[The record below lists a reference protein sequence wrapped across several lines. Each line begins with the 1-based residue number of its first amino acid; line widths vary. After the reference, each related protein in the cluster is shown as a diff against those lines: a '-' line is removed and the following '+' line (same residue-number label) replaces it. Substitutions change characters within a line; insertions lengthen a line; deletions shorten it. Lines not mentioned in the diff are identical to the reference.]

1 MASPEFRN
9 YASSLDPFQGPG
21 ASNVAKQIVSEVKY
35 DTVALAAAAVPAQT
49 AAFAQNSAD
58 LALKNFDGNQILV
71 NSGKA
76 FLIKNI
82 SINVRGTV
90 IADIDAVIN
99 QLSCRIQVD
108 QKVYGTI
115 PLSRLCAAGGTFV
128 AGAQV
133 AAASGVGIT
142 NGNPLNQPFRLEVP
156 IMVEGLKTFYFFILG
171 PTGTPLTLTSI
182 VTLRIQL
189 EGKQA
194 QAIQ

>member
-1 MASPEFRN
+1 MGNEFRN
-9 YASSLDPFQGPG
+9 YASSMDPFQGPG
-21 ASNVAKQIVSEVKY
+21 GVPITKQIISEVKY
-35 DTVALAAAAVPAQT
+35 DTVVLAAAAVPAQT
-49 AAFAQNSAD
+49 SAFAANSAD
-58 LALKNFDGNQILV
+58 LAIKNFDGNQILV
-71 NSGKA
+71 NSGKS

-90 IADIDAVIN
+90 IADIDATIQ

-108 QKVYGTI
+108 QKVYGTF
-115 PLSRLCAAGGTFV
+115 PLSRLSAAGGTFV

-133 AAASGVGIT
+133 AAASGVGVV

-171 PTGTPLTLTSI
+171 PTGTPLVLTSA